1 VLVVALVFL
10 VCFGVGLTAAA
21 NWLTDLAP
29 GPVGGMAF
37 LAVCL
42 LLGAALAMVGLHT
55 YTLIDELS
63 SPQRGFDEPEFLATV
78 LRNIL
83 EDAGTLLGLA
93 AIIYLLA
100 PPGEEE
106 SGEDEP
112 GGGDDVGVTALT
124 DPTSA

>member
-1 VLVVALVFL
+1 MLVVALVFL

-21 NWLTDLAP
+21 NWLPDLAP

-37 LAVCL
+37 RAVCL

-55 YTLIDELS
+55 YTLIDDLGGPGS
-63 SPQRGFDEPEFLATV
+63 GIDEPEFLATV

-93 AIIYLLA
+93 AIVYLLA
-100 PPGEEE
+100 PPGEELVE
-106 SGEDEP
+106 EEP
-112 GGGDDVGVTALT
+112 GGGGDVR
-124 DPTSA
+124 DR

>member
-1 VLVVALVFL
+1 VLGVALVFL

-21 NWLTDLAP
+21 NWLPDLAP

-55 YTLIDELS
+55 YTLIDDLS
-63 SPQRGFDEPEFLATV
+63 SPQSGFDEPEFLATV

-93 AIIYLLA
+93 GIIYLLA
-100 PPGEEE
+100 PPGE

-112 GGGDDVGVTALT
+112 GGGDDAGVTALP
-124 DPTSA
+124 DPTPA